1 MSSIRLKITCIVTM
15 KAGPQLTL
23 QTAKNTSMFSAQ
35 HTSNSNSYQS
45 KKCHNGLLAHQRNL
59 LLFWVMDLISLILA
73 KSTGQPPLSMI
84 KHRFPTK
91 SQSTCQYHL
100 CKNLRISCA
109 RQKSVS
115 VFISTWTWGKSWQPV
130 VGMLWY
136 KYGWECFRARM
147 SGQSSSEIIRRWSL
161 IGRWRMEE
169 EDKLEWDRERKYF
182 I

>member
-15 KAGPQLTL
+15 EAGPQLTL
-23 QTAKNTSMFSAQ
+23 QIAKNTSMFSAQ
-35 HTSNSNSYQS
+35 HTSNSNSLSVEEMPQRPFSPPTKPASFLSY
-45 KKCHNGLLAHQRNL
+45 GLDIPYPCQ
-59 LLFWVMDLISLILA
+59 
-73 KSTGQPPLSMI
+73 STGQPPLSMT

-109 RQKSVS
+109 QQK
-115 VFISTWTWGKSWQPV
+115 
-130 VGMLWY
+130 
-136 KYGWECFRARM
+136 
-147 SGQSSSEIIRRWSL
+147 SL